1 MQKITANIILDSISE
16 DGVRLTTLHLHYP
29 RYILSEVD
37 THRML
42 SKNSRSSRARP
53 VNSVMKEVYDDPFI
67 PSHWTAYQK
76 GMQGQ
81 EITDPKAIEFYTDFI
96 TSLGKNIVDAI
107 ELFNED
113 CDAKGIPRLHKQVL
127 NRYIENFASTDT
139 IISGTDWKNFFNL
152 RISGKTEP
160 HFKEL
165 AEAMQKAMDEST
177 PKVLSVGDYHLPYI
191 TSEELEQNSLAACKL
206 ASVARC
212 ARVSYAPFGST
223 EPDFKKDLELGRT
236 LLKDKHMSAFE
247 HVATPLYYGTQRVSN
262 FRGWKQYRQ
271 EVDDFSREV

>member
-1 MQKITANIILDSISE
+1 MQKITAKVILDSISE
-16 DGVRLTTLHLHYP
+16 DGVRLITLHLHYP
-29 RYILSEVD
+29 RYILPEID

-53 VNSVMKEVYDDPFI
+53 VNSVMREVYDNPFI

-81 EITDPKAIEFYTDFI
+81 EITDSKAIEFYTNFI

-107 ELFNED
+107 ELFNEN

-139 IISGTDWKNFFNL
+139 IISGTDWENFFNL
-152 RISGKTEP
+152 RISDKAEP
-160 HFKEL
+160 HIKEL
-165 AEAMQKAMDEST
+165 AEAMYKAMDEST
-177 PKVLSVGDYHLPYI
+177 PKVVTVGDYHLPYI
-191 TSEELEQNSLAACKL
+191 TSEELEHNSLADCKL

-247 HVATPLYYGTQRVSN
+247 HVATPLLHASERTSN

-271 EVDDFSREV
+271 EVDNFSREV

>member
-1 MQKITANIILDSISE
+1 MQKITANIILDSVSE
-16 DGVRLTTLHLHYP
+16 KGVRLTTLHLHYP

-53 VNSVMKEVYDDPFI
+53 VNSVMREVYDNPFI

-81 EITDPKAIEFYTDFI
+81 EITDPKAIEIYSNFI
-96 TSLGKNIVDAI
+96 TSLGREIVDRI
-107 ELFNED
+107 SEFNEY
-113 CDAKGIPRLHKQVL
+113 CANKGIPCLHKQVL

-139 IISGTDWKNFFNL
+139 IISGTDWNNFFTL
-152 RISGKTEP
+152 RISSKTEP

-165 AEAMQKAMDEST
+165 AEAIRDAMIKST

-191 TSEELEQNSLAACKL
+191 TSEELEQNSLADCKL

-247 HVATPLYYGTQRVSN
+247 HIATPLFYGTERVSN
-262 FRGWKQYRQ
+262 FRGWKQFRQ
-271 EVDDFSREV
+271 EVDYFSREV

>member
-1 MQKITANIILDSISE
+1 MQKITAKVILDSISE
-16 DGVRLTTLHLHYP
+16 EGVRLTTLHLHYP
-29 RYILSEVD
+29 RYILPEVD

-53 VNSVMKEVYDDPFI
+53 VNSVMREVYDNPFI

-81 EITDPKAIEFYTDFI
+81 EITDPKAIEFYTNFI

-107 ELFNED
+107 ELFNEN

-139 IISGTDWKNFFNL
+139 IISGTDWNNFFTL
-152 RISGKTEP
+152 RISDKAEP
-160 HFKEL
+160 HIKEL
-165 AEAMQKAMDEST
+165 AEAMHKAMDEST

-191 TSEELEQNSLAACKL
+191 TSEELEHNSLADCKL

-247 HVATPLYYGTQRVSN
+247 HIATPLFYGTERVSN
-262 FRGWKQYRQ
+262 FRGWKQFRQ
-271 EVDDFSREV
+271 EVDYFSREV

>member
-1 MQKITANIILDSISE
+1 MQKITAKVILDSISE

-53 VNSVMKEVYDDPFI
+53 INSVMREVYDDPFI

-96 TSLGKNIVDAI
+96 TSLGQNIVGAI
-107 ELFNED
+107 ELFNKN

-165 AEAMQKAMDEST
+165 AEAMQKAMAESV
-177 PKVLSVGDYHLPYI
+177 PQLVVVGDYHLPYI
-191 TSEELEQNSLAACKL
+191 TADELYSHTMAQCKL

-212 ARVSYAPFGST
+212 ARVSYAPFGSN
-223 EPDFKKDLELGRT
+223 EPDFDKDLELGKT
-236 LLKDKHMSAFE
+236 LLQDKHMSAFE
-247 HVATPLYYGTQRVSN
+247 HVATPLLHASERTSN
-262 FRGWKQYRQ
+262 FRGWKQFRQ

>member
-1 MQKITANIILDSISE
+1 MQKITAKVILDSISE

-29 RYILSEVD
+29 RYILPEID

-96 TSLGKNIVDAI
+96 TSLGKTIVDAI
-107 ELFNED
+107 ELFNEN

-152 RISGKTEP
+152 RISDKAEP
-160 HFKEL
+160 HIKEL

-247 HVATPLYYGTQRVSN
+247 HVATPLYYGTQRISN

>member
-1 MQKITANIILDSISE
+1 MQKITAKIILDSISE
-16 DGVRLTTLHLHYP
+16 DGVRLTTFHLHDP
-29 RYILSEVD
+29 RYILPEID

-53 VNSVMKEVYDDPFI
+53 INSVMKEVYDDPFI

-76 GMQGQ
+76 GMQGK
-81 EITDPKAIEFYTDFI
+81 EITDPEAIEFYTNFI

-107 ELFNED
+107 ELFNET
-113 CDAKGIPRLHKQVL
+113 CDIKGIPRLHKQIL

-152 RISGKTEP
+152 RISDKAEP
-160 HFKEL
+160 HIKEL
-165 AEAMQKAMDEST
+165 AEAMQKAMAEST
-177 PKVLSVGDYHLPYI
+177 PKVVTIGDYHLPYI
-191 TSEELEQNSLAACKL
+191 TEDEIEHHFMTECKF

-212 ARVSYAPFGST
+212 ARVSYAPFGSN
-223 EPDFKKDLELGRT
+223 EPDFDKDLELGKT
-236 LLKDKHMSAFE
+236 LLQDKHMSAFE
-247 HVATPLYYGTQRVSN
+247 HIATPLLCASERTSN

-271 EVDDFSREV
+271 EVDYFSREV

>member
-1 MQKITANIILDSISE
+1 MQKITAKVILDSISE

-29 RYILSEVD
+29 RYILPEID

-53 VNSVMKEVYDDPFI
+53 INSVMREVYDNPFI

-107 ELFNED
+107 ELFNEN

-139 IISGTDWKNFFNL
+139 IISGTDWKNFFDL
-152 RISGKTEP
+152 RISDKAEP
-160 HFKEL
+160 HIKEL
-165 AEAMQKAMDEST
+165 AEAMHKAMDEST
-177 PKVLSVGDYHLPYI
+177 PKVVTIGNYHLPYI
-191 TSEELEQNSLAACKL
+191 TSEELEQNSLADCKL

-247 HVATPLYYGTQRVSN
+247 HVATPLLHASERVSN
-262 FRGWKQYRQ
+262 FRGWKQFRQ
-271 EVDDFSREV
+271 EVDNFSREV

>member
-1 MQKITANIILDSISE
+1 MQKITAKVILDSISE

-29 RYILSEVD
+29 RYILPEVD

-53 VNSVMKEVYDDPFI
+53 VNSVMREVYDNPFI

-107 ELFNED
+107 ELFNEN

-152 RISGKTEP
+152 RVSNKTEP

-165 AEAMQKAMDEST
+165 AEAMQKAMAESV
-177 PKVLSVGDYHLPYI
+177 PQLVVVGGYHLPYI
-191 TSEELEQNSLAACKL
+191 TADELYSHTMDQCKL

-212 ARVSYAPFGST
+212 ARVSYAPFGSN
-223 EPDFKKDLELGRT
+223 EPDFDKDLELGKT
-236 LLKDKHMSAFE
+236 LLQDKHMSAFE
-247 HVATPLYYGTQRVSN
+247 HVATPLLCASERVSN
-262 FRGWKQYRQ
+262 FHGWKQYRQ

>member
-1 MQKITANIILDSISE
+1 MQKITAKVILDSISE

-29 RYILSEVD
+29 RYILPEID

-107 ELFNED
+107 ELFNEN
-113 CDAKGIPRLHKQVL
+113 CDAKGIPRLHKQIL

-139 IISGTDWKNFFNL
+139 IISGTDWKNFFDL
-152 RISGKTEP
+152 RISDKAEP
-160 HFKEL
+160 HIREL
-165 AEAMQKAMDEST
+165 AEAMQKAMIESV
-177 PKVLSVGDYHLPYI
+177 PQLIVMGDYHLPYI
-191 TSEELEQNSLAACKL
+191 NADELYSHTITQCKL

-212 ARVSYAPFGST
+212 ARVSYAPFGSN
-223 EPDFKKDLELGRT
+223 EPDFDKDLELGKT

-247 HVATPLYYGTQRVSN
+247 HIATPLLYASERTSN

-271 EVDDFSREV
+271 EVDYFSREV

>member
-1 MQKITANIILDSISE
+1 MQKITAKVILDSISE
-16 DGVRLTTLHLHYP
+16 DGIRLITLHLHYP

-53 VNSVMKEVYDDPFI
+53 VNSVMREVYDDPFI

-107 ELFNED
+107 ELFNEN

-152 RISGKTEP
+152 RISSKTEP

-165 AEAMQKAMDEST
+165 AEAMRKAMDEST
-177 PKVLSVGDYHLPYI
+177 PKVVPIGNYHLPYI
-191 TSEELEQNSLAACKL
+191 TSEELEQNSLADCKL

-223 EPDFKKDLELGRT
+223 EPDFKKDLELGKT
-236 LLKDKHMSAFE
+236 LLKDRHMSAFE
-247 HVATPLYYGTQRVSN
+247 HIATPLFYGTQRVSN